1 MNRLSETCVVLAIAA
16 GGIFL
21 ATAVSGPRLS
31 PIVESAHASDGKPL
45 VVAMGDHWQSDRYR
59 DDQFDRLAYAG
70 GGVCEPADAL
80 RQARRA
86 GLQYAGVKSVS
97 PDYVVVGGKR
107 GGYDDEVVLINR
119 SGCPFD

>member
-1 MNRLSETCVVLAIAA
+1 MNRLSETCLVLAIAA
-16 GGIFL
+16 GGIVL

-31 PIVESAHASDGKPL
+31 PIVESAHASDAKPL
-45 VVAMGDHWQSDRYR
+45 VVAMGDRWQLDGTHDDRTGQR
-59 DDQFDRLAYAG
+59 AYLG

-86 GLQYAGVKSVS
+86 GLQDAGVKNVS

-107 GGYDDEVVLINR
+107 QDYDDEVVLINR
-119 SGCPFD
+119 SGCPFG